1 MNYVEFKTFL
11 TDTLWRQND
20 IDLSNNIDTY
30 ITLAE
35 NELNRTLTIQQR
47 EVGVLIA
54 PATEDYVLP
63 TDFRQVMSLANMQP
77 ERQMG
82 DGPMMN
88 TTMSNIMK
96 TRADSGSTAI
106 APLYYAQRASAG
118 NTLYLSGPFSADG
131 VGSLMLQYRSGIP
144 DFATDDTSWLAD
156 DYLDLYMYT
165 VFKHVAVFLREDERL
180 QTYAAYAQSA
190 LEGILD
196 EDLRQVRFGGS
207 PLKMQNAR
215 QAPVTRH
222 R

>member
-1 MNYVEFKTFL
+1 MNYAGFKTFL

-54 PATEDYVLP
+54 PETEDYVLP
-63 TDFRQVMSLANMQP
+63 TDFRQVISLANMQP

-88 TTMSNIMK
+88 TTMNNIMK

-118 NTLYLSGPFSADG
+118 NTLYLSGPFSADCA
-131 VGSLMLQYRSGIP
+131 GSLMLQYRSGIP
-144 DFATDDTSWLAD
+144 DFATDDASWLAD

-180 QTYAAYAQSA
+180 QTYAAYAKAA
-190 LEGILD
+190 LDDILD

-207 PLKMQNAR
+207 PLTMQNAR
-215 QAPVTRH
+215 QAPVTR
-222 R
+222 RR